1 MRRMTLVRE
10 LAETQVVR
18 RLHEARVV
26 AIAALTGADD
36 AESAGAALMRGGIGC
51 LEIDGPP
58 SAIRAARRVEGLLVG
73 AGGVLDPGQAEHA
86 ARAGAQFAT
95 APGTNMAVVHACREL
110 ELPFLPGVATPSEIE
125 RLYSLGL
132 TVLRVFPAAAVGGPG
147 FLEAVAGAYPGV
159 RFVPSGGIGPE
170 TLRNYLAVPAVLAVG
185 AGWLVRPEH
194 VRSRSFERIEWL
206 AREASRA
213 NVYRRS

>member
-1 MRRMTLVRE
+1 
-10 LAETQVVR
+10 
-18 RLHEARVV
+18 
-26 AIAALTGADD
+26 
-36 AESAGAALMRGGIGC
+36 
-51 LEIDGPP
+51 
-58 SAIRAARRVEGLLVG
+58 
-73 AGGVLDPGQAEHA
+73 
-86 ARAGAQFAT
+86 
-95 APGTNMAVVHACREL
+95 MAVVHACREL